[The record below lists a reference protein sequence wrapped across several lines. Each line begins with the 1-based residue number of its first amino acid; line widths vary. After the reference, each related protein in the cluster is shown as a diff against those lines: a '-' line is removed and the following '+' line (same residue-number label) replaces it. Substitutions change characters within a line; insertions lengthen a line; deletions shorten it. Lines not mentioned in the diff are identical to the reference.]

1 MQSPMGDNDI
11 LRSRGNSY
19 AKGEGKLSSVRYNP
33 SNPDFLIG
41 SIAPAQEKAPE
52 SLADQ
57 IRQRLSRQRWGLCPH
72 WDVKAHKS
80 LTPVLFDERYGVS
93 KQN

>member
-57 IRQRLSRQRWGLCPH
+57 IRQRPSIW
-72 WDVKAHKS
+72 VKRS
-80 LTPVLFDERYGVS
+80 DPVRA
-93 KQN
+93 